1 MKIKRRAGVSHI
13 LQAIE
18 SMIEFQF
25 FATITLL
32 LLVAFYA
39 VVDYRA
45 VDSGNRIYRPMGIEN
60 EDAGGFLKEMNSE
73 NEDIV
78 AWLVL
83 NDTEVDYPVL
93 KGKDNN
99 YYLSHDYEGNYLVA
113 GSIFMDYRNDIND
126 DYLIIYGHHMDNGRM
141 FGSLAKYRDEAY
153 LAEHR
158 SGTLFTLDKNY
169 DLEVIGFTTVSKTE
183 GIYDLENSS
192 NDIVDY
198 FSRSAIDSDI
208 FEHWNGERVV
218 VLSTCNSNRG
228 YRDVV
233 LAKIIE

>member
-25 FATITLL
+25 FATIALL

-45 VDSGNRIYRPMGIEN
+45 VDSGNRIYRSMGIEN

-93 KGKDNN
+93 EGKDNN

-113 GSIFMDYRNDIND
+113 GSIFMDYRNDIDD
-126 DYLIIYGHHMDNGRM
+126 DYLIIYGHHRRDGSM
-141 FGSLAKYRDEAY
+141 FGSIDKLYKNGGKITLVVGDETRTYQIFSIYETTSNDYYSITNFDNIDEAI
-153 LAEHR
+153 EEFKDR
-158 SGTLFTLDKNY
+158 SEIDFKQSD
-169 DLEVIGFTTVSKTE
+169 
-183 GIYDLENSS
+183 
-192 NDIVDY
+192 
-198 FSRSAIDSDI
+198 FSTKQII
-208 FEHWNGERVV
+208 T
-218 VLSTCNSNRG
+218 LSTCTNDNKGRI
-228 YRDVV
+228 VV
-233 LAKIIE
+233 HAYKKLT